1 VSPSVHTKALT
12 RATIKGRGVVTSIR
26 RADRDDAA
34 YAGFE
39 SDLDLDSLTFD
50 WASKSAS
57 DIDVRGALTGVTI
70 ERTIEG
76 ASTLEVTL
84 QDPDDVIFRG
94 SRMWDPA
101 HSTGSK
107 KSAGTVVEYDYYG
120 NAVDSPA
127 RRLRTMQVDLDGIVF
142 RLVGL
147 QRQGDTV
154 TVQFEDRVIY
164 WLRRKRGGFKLPR
177 DQVTRAQFI
186 LRLLR
191 EISAERV
198 PFVCPDLNVRQPID
212 SSDKMVDAKKKSP
225 GADKSHTRGLGAAG
239 LTVKGIRATAE
250 QRRIGERCLAVADS
264 LNAGSKA
271 SLALMEACIVESGI
285 RNIPYGDSSSVGVLQ
300 LLNIHGSITT
310 RLNVEWTV
318 RQFLTK
324 GFTGRGG
331 AISIAKAHPGMSAG
345 QVAQAVQGSAFPGRY
360 DEVRIE
366 AQRWVDAFSGTGA
379 TVSESNASGHGTGY
393 KSYQFTREESEDSWT
408 CMTRLAT
415 EVGWRVFMMG
425 RSLFYM
431 SEEDL
436 YRRKPGFELDA
447 DDPGVLAF
455 DYSLD
460 LGKSV
465 SEATAQVVAGRWKCP
480 PGEPVLVTG
489 YGPPDG
495 RWLCTGWRRDYFSPV
510 AEITLKQPGP
520 ELLEP
525 SPQTESTDG
534 GDASSATGLA
544 ESTRVMRAYRRAEAI
559 DRKNQP
565 YLWGGGHGSFNDPGG
580 YDCSGF
586 GSSCLHAGGMLDTPQ
601 STVGLQSWGQ
611 PGKGKYMTLYVRE
624 TGNPRTSHTFLVFN
638 LKGKSRY
645 AEAGGSESSHTG
657 WHNARSTSGFQPRH
671 YPGT

>member
-1 VSPSVHTKALT
+1 MRASVKD
-12 RATIKGRGVVTSIR
+12 RGVITSIQ
-26 RADRDDAA
+26 RADRDPYAL
-34 YAGFE
+34 AGFE
-39 SDLDLDSLTFD
+39 DDLDLDSLTFD
-50 WASKSAS
+50 WTSKSAS
-57 DIDVRGALTGVTI
+57 SIDVRGALTGITI

-94 SRMWDPA
+94 ARMWDPQVT
-101 HSTGSK
+101 TGSRK
-107 KSAGTVVEYDYYG
+107 AAGSVVEYDYYG
-120 NAVDSPA
+120 NPVDSPA
-127 RRLRTMQVDLDGIVF
+127 RRLRAMQINLDGIVF
-142 RLVGL
+142 RLVGF

-164 WLRRKRGGFKLPR
+164 WLRRKKGGFKLPR

-191 EISAERV
+191 EVKAERV

-212 SSDKMVDAKKKSP
+212 SSNKMVDAKKKSP
-225 GADKSHTRGLGAAG
+225 GADKSHSRGLSAAG
-239 LTVKGIRATAE
+239 LTVKGVRATKE

-264 LNAGSKA
+264 LKAGSKA

-300 LLNIHGSITT
+300 LLNIHGSVTT
-310 RLNVEWTV
+310 RLNVEWCV

-331 AISIAKAHPGMSAG
+331 AIDIAKSHPGMSPG

-360 DEVRIE
+360 DEVHVE
-366 AQRWVDAFSGTGA
+366 AQRWVDSFGGTGA
-379 TVSESNASGHGTGY
+379 TVSEADASGHGTGY
-393 KSYQFTREESEDSWT
+393 KSYMFTREESEDSWT
-408 CMTRLAT
+408 CMTRLAS

-425 RSLFYM
+425 RSLNYM

-436 YRRKPGFELDA
+436 YRRKPGYELSA
-447 DDPGVLAF
+447 DDPGILSF
-455 DYSLD
+455 DYTLD

-465 SEATAQVVAGRWKCP
+465 SEATVQVVAGRWKCP

-489 YGPPDG
+489 FGPPDG
-495 RWLCTGWRRDYFSPV
+495 RWLCMGWRRDYFSPV

-525 SPQTESTDG
+525 SPQTESADG

-544 ESTRVMRAYRRAEAI
+544 ESNRVMRAYRRAEAI
-559 DRKNQP
+559 DRKSQP
-565 YLWGGGHGSFNDPGG
+565 YLWGGGHGGFNSPGG

-586 GSSCLHAGGMLDTPQ
+586 VSSCLHAGGMLDTPQ
-601 STVGLQSWGQ
+601 TTVGLHSWGQ
-611 PGKGKYMTLYVRE
+611 PGKGKYLTVYVRE
-624 TGNPRTSHTFLVFN
+624 IGNPRASHTFMVFT
-638 LKGKSRY
+638 LKGRGRY

-657 WHNARSTSGFQPRH
+657 WHKARSTAGFQARH